1 MGGGLRLSDTPAEQ
15 TCLWA
20 DTVAELEEARATGIA
35 MDLANRVFLA
45 AGAGRPYFFDQ
56 DCQYTG

>member
-1 MGGGLRLSDTPAEQ
+1 
-15 TCLWA
+15 LWA

-35 MDLANRVFLA
+35 RDLANRVFLA

-56 DCQYTG
+56 NGQYTG